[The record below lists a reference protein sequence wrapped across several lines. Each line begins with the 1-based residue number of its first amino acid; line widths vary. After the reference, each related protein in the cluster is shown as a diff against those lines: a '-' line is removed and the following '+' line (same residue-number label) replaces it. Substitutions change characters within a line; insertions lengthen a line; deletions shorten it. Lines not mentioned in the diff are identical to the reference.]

1 MVIPASKHLEQVAEL
16 KQTVTEQDIFISS
29 VTEKLK
35 TTVMELD
42 NQKISNEFQAQKHAE
57 EMAR

>member
-1 MVIPASKHLEQVAEL
+1 MVIPTSKHLEQLAEL

-29 VTEKLK
+29 ITEKLNRSL
-35 TTVMELD
+35 TELD
-42 NQKISNEFQAQKHAE
+42 NQKILNETQAQKHAD